1 MCNRLKKYQSLI
13 PRGLL
18 RPLLYNQR
26 NNSPG
31 MSKSRVTIGPRLVC
45 MTLSATPFDADGNDV
60 PMVLV
65 TVKSIVVVALD
76 AL

>member
-1 MCNRLKKYQSLI
+1 
-13 PRGLL
+13 
-18 RPLLYNQR
+18 
-26 NNSPG
+26 